1 MLPNLMSNFM
11 ECPICGYDMSVK
23 NRKITRSSIG
33 RVYDWTQYHCK
44 RDDVW
49 AEVEIPHQEDD
60 K

>member
-1 MLPNLMSNFM
+1 M